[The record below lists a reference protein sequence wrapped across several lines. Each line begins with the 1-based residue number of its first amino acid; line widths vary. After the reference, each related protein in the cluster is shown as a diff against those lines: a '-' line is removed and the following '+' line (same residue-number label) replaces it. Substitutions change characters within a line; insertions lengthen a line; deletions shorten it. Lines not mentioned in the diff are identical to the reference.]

1 VPGAGARRHGLE
13 LGQVQDDI
21 GTDHESCHGVFIEA
35 WFGERS
41 AAAIA
46 WRVVV
51 VDRSLDVRLRHGR
64 SWCNGEHG

>member
-1 VPGAGARRHGLE
+1 M
-13 LGQVQDDI
+13 QDDI